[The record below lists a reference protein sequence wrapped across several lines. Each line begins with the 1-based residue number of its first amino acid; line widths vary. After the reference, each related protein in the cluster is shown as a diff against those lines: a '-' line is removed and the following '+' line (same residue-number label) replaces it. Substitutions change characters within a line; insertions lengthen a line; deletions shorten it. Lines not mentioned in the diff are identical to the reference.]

1 MSTSINFPVLLA
13 QLPHLQELAGA
24 EKARPEVAAVFN
36 EQLAAE
42 AQKKEQE
49 QVNTVV
55 KQEKL
60 DAAGD
65 RAREEH
71 PGYRGTRRRKPP
83 TPEPEEEEED
93 DSRAASP
100 WAGNILNLKV

>member
-24 EKARPEVAAVFN
+24 DKARPEMAAAFN

-42 AQKKEQE
+42 TQKKENE
-49 QVNTVV
+49 QVQKVE

-65 RAREEH
+65 KPADER
-71 PGYRGTRRRKPP
+71 PGYRGSRRHKQ
-83 TPEPEEEEED
+83 PEPEPED
-93 DSRAASP
+93 DDTRAASP

>member
-1 MSTSINFPVLLA
+1 MPTSVNFPVLLA

-24 EKARPEVAAVFN
+24 DKARPEMAAAFN

-42 AQKKEQE
+42 AQKKENE
-49 QVNTVV
+49 QVQKVE
-55 KQEKL
+55 KQEAL
-60 DAAGD
+60 AATGD
-65 RAREEH
+65 KPSDDR
-71 PGYRGTRRRKPP
+71 PGHRGSRRRKQRE
-83 TPEPEEEEED
+83 TEPEEED

>member
-24 EKARPEVAAVFN
+24 DKARPEMAAAFN

-42 AQKKEQE
+42 AQKKDNE
-49 QVNTVV
+49 QVQKVE

-65 RAREEH
+65 KPPDER
-71 PGYRGTRRRKPP
+71 PGYRGSRRQRKQ
-83 TPEPEEEEED
+83 PEPEED
-93 DSRAASP
+93 DSRSASP

>member
-24 EKARPEVAAVFN
+24 DKARPEMAAAFN

-42 AQKKEQE
+42 THKKEQE
-49 QVNTVV
+49 QVQKVE

-65 RAREEH
+65 KPRDER
-71 PGYRGTRRRKPP
+71 PGYRGSRNRKQSES
-83 TPEPEEEEED
+83 EPEEDE
-93 DSRAASP
+93 SRPTSP

>member
-24 EKARPEVAAVFN
+24 DKARPEMTAAFN

-49 QVNTVV
+49 QVQKVD
-55 KQEKL
+55 KQNRL

-65 RAREEH
+65 KPAEEH
-71 PGYRGTRRRKPP
+71 PGYRGSRRRKRPD
-83 TPEPEEEEED
+83 PEPEAEED
-93 DSRAASP
+93 ASRGASP
-100 WAGNILNLKV
+100 WSGNILNLKV

>member
-24 EKARPEVAAVFN
+24 DKARPEMAAAFN

-42 AQKKEQE
+42 TQKKEQS
-49 QVNTVV
+49 QVQKVE
-55 KQEKL
+55 KQDNL
-60 DAAGD
+60 DAAGEKP
-65 RAREEH
+65 EER
-71 PGYRGTRRRKPP
+71 PGYRGSRRRKRQA
-83 TPEPEEEEED
+83 PEPEEED
-93 DSRAASP
+93 ASRAASP

>member
-13 QLPHLQELAGA
+13 QHPHLQEMAGA
-24 EKARPEVAAVFN
+24 EKARPEMSAAFN

-42 AQKKEQE
+42 AQKKDQE
-49 QVNTVV
+49 QVQKVD
-55 KQEKL
+55 KQEHL

-65 RAREEH
+65 KPPDER
-71 PGYRGTRRRKPP
+71 PGYRGSRRRKQQ
-83 TPEPEEEEED
+83 EPEAAPED
-93 DSRAASP
+93 DPRPASP

>member
-1 MSTSINFPVLLA
+1 MPTSVNFPVLLA

-24 EKARPEVAAVFN
+24 DKARPEMAAAFN

-42 AQKKEQE
+42 TQKKEQQ
-49 QVNTVV
+49 QVQRVE
-55 KQEKL
+55 KQDRM

-65 RAREEH
+65 KPKDER
-71 PGYRGTRRRKPP
+71 PGYRGSRRRKQPAQ
-83 TPEPEEEEED
+83 EPEEESS

>member
-1 MSTSINFPVLLA
+1 MSTSINFPVLLS

-24 EKARPEVAAVFN
+24 EKARPETAAAFN
-36 EQLAAE
+36 EQLAIE
-42 AQKKEQE
+42 TQKKEQE
-49 QVNTVV
+49 QVNKVT

-65 RAREEH
+65 KGQEER
-71 PGYRGTRRRKPP
+71 PGYRGSRRRKQP
-83 TPEPEEEEED
+83 TQEPEEED
-93 DSRAASP
+93 DSRAGSP